1 MKLKILILIFIVISG
16 IGCKTKKNIVE
27 NSVKIDS
34 ALTTQVK
41 TEINTQTI
49 TTDSGYVI
57 EHEVIDYEI
66 HIDTL
71 GKVQSVPKRKFKRSF
86 KKYNAI
92 KLDVVKLNSDSVSN
106 VKVVKQLEHKQLIKQ
121 TEPINL
127 LIYIFPLI
135 LLLLLL
141 LWFLYFKD

>member
-16 IGCKTKKNIVE
+16 IGCKSKKNIVQ

-92 KLDVVKLNSDSVSN
+92 KLDVVKLNTDSVSN
-106 VKVVKQLEHKQLIKQ
+106 VKVIKQLEHKQLIKQ

-135 LLLLLL
+135 VLLFLL

>member
-16 IGCKTKKNIVE
+16 IGCKSKKNIVE

-92 KLDVVKLNSDSVSN
+92 KLDVVKLNTDSVSN
-106 VKVVKQLEHKQLIKQ
+106 IKVVKQLEHKQLIKQ

-135 LLLLLL
+135 VLLFLL

>member
-16 IGCKTKKNIVE
+16 IGCKSKKNIVQ

-92 KLDVVKLNSDSVSN
+92 KLDVVKLNTDSVSN
-106 VKVVKQLEHKQLIKQ
+106 VKVVKQLEHKKLIKQ

-135 LLLLLL
+135 VLLFLL

>member
-1 MKLKILILIFIVISG
+1 MKLKILILVFIVISG

-71 GKVQSVPKRKFKRSF
+71 GKIQSVPKRKFKRSF

-92 KLDVVKLNSDSVSN
+92 KLDVVKLNTNSVSN
-106 VKVVKQLEHKQLIKQ
+106 IKVVKQLEHRQLNKQ

-135 LLLLLL
+135 IILLFLI
-141 LWFLYFKD
+141 WFLYIKD

>member
-16 IGCKTKKNIVE
+16 IGCKSKKNIVQ

-92 KLDVVKLNSDSVSN
+92 KLDVVKLNTDSVSN

-135 LLLLLL
+135 VLLFLL

>member
-27 NSVKIDS
+27 NSIKIDS

-71 GKVQSVPKRKFKRSF
+71 GKIQSVPKRKFKRSF

-92 KLDVVKLNSDSVSN
+92 KLDVVKLNTDSVSN

-121 TEPINL
+121 TEPVNL

-135 LLLLLL
+135 VLLFLL

>member
-16 IGCKTKKNIVE
+16 IGCKTKKNIVQ

-41 TEINTQTI
+41 TEINTETI

-66 HIDTL
+66 HIDTF

-92 KLDVVKLNSDSVSN
+92 KLDVVKLNTDSVSN
-106 VKVVKQLEHKQLIKQ
+106 VKVVKQLEHRQLNKQ

-127 LIYIFPLI
+127 LIYICPLI
-135 LLLLLL
+135 LLLFLL
-141 LWFLYFKD
+141 LWFLYIKD